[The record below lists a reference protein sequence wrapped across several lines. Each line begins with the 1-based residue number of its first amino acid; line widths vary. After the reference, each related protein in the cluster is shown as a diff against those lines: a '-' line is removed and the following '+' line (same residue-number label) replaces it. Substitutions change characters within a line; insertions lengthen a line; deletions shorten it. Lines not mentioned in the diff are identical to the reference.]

1 MRALTF
7 TFLNVV
13 QIKWI
18 CPTAPTRPV
27 AILGGFPCTACKII
41 SSMNKFWC
49 INIRFISATLIS
61 LQLQHLDVDK
71 YILNSYV
78 IVKQGLKWES
88 SQKMAQIIGR
98 A

>member
-7 TFLNVV
+7 TFLNMV

-41 SSMNKFWC
+41 CSIFWC
-49 INIRFISATLIS
+49 INIRFISVTLIA
-61 LQLQHLDVDK
+61 LQLQLLDVDE

-88 SQKMAQIIGR
+88 SQKMAQMIGR